1 MKKKITPY
9 ADSGSSKKLQVT
21 RMFDAI
27 AGEYDILNRVISL
40 GIDIRWRKKVVK
52 KLSGKSLD
60 CVLDIATGTG
70 DLALALTKTK
80 AKKIIGLDISPGMLE
95 LGRQKVIKK
104 NLENTIEMVIGDS
117 EALPFEAHS
126 FDAITVAFGVRNF
139 ENLDKGLAEIYR
151 VLKPGGTLVVLETSV
166 PTRFPFKQ
174 FYNFYAGWLM
184 PRVARLLSKDKSA
197 YHYLA
202 ESAAHF
208 PYGGAF
214 NNILSKI
221 GFIKVACYPQTFGV
235 ASIYCGTKPTT

>member
-1 MKKKITPY
+1 
-9 ADSGSSKKLQVT
+9 
-21 RMFDAI
+21 MFDAI
-27 AGEYDILNRVISL
+27 AGEYDFLNRVISL
-40 GIDIRWRKKVVK
+40 GIDIRWRKNVVK

-60 CVLDIATGTG
+60 SVLDIATGTG

-95 LGRQKVIKK
+95 LGRQKVIRE

-174 FYNFYAGWLM
+174 CYNFYAGWLM

-221 GFIKVACYPQTFGV
+221 GFIKVACYPQTLGV